1 MKPLSYYSANP
12 MPHPVL
18 GDDGTQRYRVP
29 AQHLIS
35 LQLAAGSTLTL
46 HDPEGQQEAQIMAF
60 DAQGKPAINSLGTE
74 ANSDIGYL
82 RQWMDTNNHSSCKG
96 ISVLGAVRP
105 FP

>member
-12 MPHPVL
+12 MPSPVL

-46 HDPEGQQEAQIMAF
+46 NDPEGEQEVQLMAF
-60 DAQGKPAINSLGTE
+60 DSNGNPALESLGVT
-74 ANSDIGYL
+74 ANSDI
-82 RQWMDTNNHSSCKG
+82 
-96 ISVLGAVRP
+96 
-105 FP
+105 